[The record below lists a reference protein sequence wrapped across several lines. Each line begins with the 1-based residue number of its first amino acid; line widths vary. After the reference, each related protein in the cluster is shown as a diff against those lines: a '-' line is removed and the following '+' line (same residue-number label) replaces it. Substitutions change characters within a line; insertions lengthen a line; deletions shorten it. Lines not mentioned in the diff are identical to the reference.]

1 MCTLICRVYFLPNCI
16 MFCRYNSCSL
26 LRKYFYCLAS
36 YAGFSYEVLSIYDV
50 YRKTFIIS
58 DHNVV
63 LCSQAVSAVLGNA
76 LASRG

>member
-1 MCTLICRVYFLPNCI
+1 

-50 YRKTFIIS
+50 YRKTFIIG
-58 DHNVV
+58 DHSRIHVV
-63 LCSQAVSAVLGNA
+63 LCSQAVSAVVGNA